1 MDCVKTKWECE
12 VSSIALDKVIG
23 QQILIVLMML
33 VTNEDNEG
41 IYLVCLF
48 SSRDLNNV
56 ICELPTSSKILFL

>member
-41 IYLVCLF
+41 IYLV
-48 SSRDLNNV
+48 
-56 ICELPTSSKILFL
+56 